1 MMTAVET
8 IEDKI
13 PCPYCREPIIAGA
26 LKCRHCQSDLSGGT
40 SNAGAADRTAGAGSD
55 QQGEL
60 APRSIPEAV
69 RRCLRKYFDFDGRA
83 TRLEFWSL
91 QLFIIVFGMTVSF
104 FAASNGLQQFAGS
117 LSLLINLA
125 LLLPWLGAAV
135 RRLHD
140 TDRSGAWILLLLTII
155 GFIPVTYWLVKK
167 GEVGPNRFGPAPHI
181 AA

>member
-8 IEDKI
+8 LQDKV

-26 LKCRHCQSDLSGGT
+26 LKCRHCQSDLTGST
-40 SNAGAADRTAGAGSD
+40 SSAGAADRTTSTTNH

-83 TRLEFWSL
+83 TRLEYWSL
-91 QLFIIVFGMTVSF
+91 QLFMIVFGMTLSF
-104 FAASNGLQQFAGS
+104 FALSNGLQQFAGA
-117 LSLLINLA
+117 LSLVFNLA

-140 TDRSGAWILLLLTII
+140 VNRSGAWILLLLTII
-155 GFIPVTYWLVKK
+155 GLIPVTYWLVRK
-167 GEVGPNRFGPAPHI
+167 GDAGPNRFGPAPRI